1 MIGNLNCTVDSRINL
16 DVFLL
21 TVKQGESRGRKEKRR
36 KKGKKGKKRTGSYLQ
51 QDLAR
56 HSIKQTT

>member
-1 MIGNLNCTVDSRINL
+1 MIENLIYTVDLRINL
-16 DVFLL
+16 DVLLL
-21 TVKQGESRGRKEKRR
+21 TVKQGEIRGRKEKRR

-51 QDLAR
+51 QDHAR